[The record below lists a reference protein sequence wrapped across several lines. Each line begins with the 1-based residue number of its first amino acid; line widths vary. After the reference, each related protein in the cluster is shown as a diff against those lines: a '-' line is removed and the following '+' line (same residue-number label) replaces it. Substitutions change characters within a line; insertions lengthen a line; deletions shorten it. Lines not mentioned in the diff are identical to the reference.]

1 MILLKVLPHLE
12 VKKSMDN
19 YADNL
24 KKIKELADGVKVLDL
39 LDPSSHIVNILTE
52 IIDRCKQIPELEM
65 IDNNFINME
74 NFEAEA

>member
-1 MILLKVLPHLE
+1 
-12 VKKSMDN
+12 MDN

>member
-1 MILLKVLPHLE
+1 
-12 VKKSMDN
+12 MDN

-39 LDPSSHIVNILTE
+39 LDPSSHIVNIMTE
-52 IIDRCKQIPELEM
+52 IIERCKQIPELEM
-65 IDNNFINME
+65 IDNNFINMD

>member
-1 MILLKVLPHLE
+1 
-12 VKKSMDN
+12 MDN

-24 KKIKELADGVKVLDL
+24 KKIRELADGVKVLDL
-39 LDPSSHIVNILTE
+39 LDPSSHIVNIMTE
-52 IIDRCKQIPELEM
+52 IIERCKQIPELEM